1 MARHTRRLPRDRQE
15 RDRAKQLQAGMLEQL
30 GRQANE
36 VCELEAAAR
45 AAKEKL
51 HDQILRH
58 VDARDLDISDMAKA
72 TRISRQ
78 TIHRLVRSRNP
89 PPPRPAPDW
98 VTGQRVVHRSRGAGT
113 IENADGPALSIRFD
127 SGERIELHAG
137 LAGIK
142 PL

>member
-15 RDRAKQLQAGMLEQL
+15 RERAKQLQAGMLAQL

-36 VCELEAAAR
+36 VLELEAAAR
-45 AAKEKL
+45 EAKEKL

-58 VDARDLDISDMAKA
+58 VEARDLDISDMAQA
-72 TRISRQ
+72 TGISRQ

-89 PPPRPAPDW
+89 PPPRPAPEW
-98 VTGQRVVHRSRGAGT
+98 VTGQRVIHRSRGAGT
-113 IENADGPALSIRFD
+113 IEHADGPAVVIRFD
-127 SGERIELHAG
+127 SGARHELHAG
-137 LAGIK
+137 LGGIK

>member
-1 MARHTRRLPRDRQE
+1 MARHTRRLPRDREE
-15 RDRAKQLQAGMLEQL
+15 RDRATQLEAGLLEQL

-45 AAKEKL
+45 EAKEKL

-58 VDARDLDISDMAKA
+58 VEARDLDISDMAKA
-72 TRISRQ
+72 TGISRQ

-89 PPPRPAPDW
+89 APPRPAPGW

-113 IENADGPALSIRFD
+113 IERADGPSVSIRFD
-127 SGERIELHAG
+127 SGERHELHAA